1 MHRRSDVPDP
11 SINKLAAAG
20 GKGGTHAKR
29 QRSLGGGASS
39 GAPNGSHA
47 APAASI
53 RCSRQVSTSGRAA
66 RKPHRLHSRSALARS
81 ERRPFRPRQQ
91 VVCAAQPLDN
101 GRGGRNLRTASAVRN
116 FAGASPECE
125 APGNA
130 RGAPHREFA
139 TSFVRIWLL
148 NGFGMTDAEP
158 IAGMVRQLSIRAKE
172 WDYNFVWS
180 LSIFFRQ
187 HDCQH
192 GRWVVTKSAMAFQPD
207 SRDMLILIGDIN
219 AKTDF

>member
-1 MHRRSDVPDP
+1 MRSD
-11 SINKLAAAG
+11 
-20 GKGGTHAKR
+20 
-29 QRSLGGGASS
+29 S
-39 GAPNGSHA
+39 GAWGA
-47 APAASI
+47 ERPAEPRTGRTPPQRRRPGVRA
-53 RCSRQVSTSGRAA
+53 QANTSGRAA

-81 ERRPFRPRQQ
+81 ERRPFRPLQQ

-101 GRGGRNLRTASAVRN
+101 GYGGRNVRTASAVRN
-116 FAGASPECE
+116 FAGASPGCE

-158 IAGMVRQLSIRAKE
+158 IAGMVRQLSIRAKGRG
-172 WDYNFVWS
+172 YNFDWS

-187 HDCQH
+187 HDCHH
-192 GRWVVTKSAMAFQPD
+192 GIGIVTGSAQAFQPD
-207 SRDMLILIGDIN
+207 PGNLLALIGDIDAEMN
-219 AKTDF
+219 F